1 MSSERANIKEQN
13 QLLRSL
19 NVQLQEQVERSREQL
34 QAALGQLSLLQVSAA
49 REQEAR
55 QRWELQQK
63 KTTKR

>member
-34 QAALGQLSLLQVSAA
+34 QAALGELSLLQVSAA

-55 QRWELQQK
+55 QR
-63 KTTKR
+63 